1 MANHNEVNSEPHTM
15 GRLFKVSWEQDL
27 ESTTYQQQEV
37 KKSGVC
43 ACGCPPGSKNK
54 CTEVRGYVAGF
65 REQWFLE
72 ATSADAEQTNY
83 NSCLNRGNGT
93 TLVCVCVCVCVGML
107 HVVMWRK
114 RDREKD
120 CVFLRKV
127 WGRVYNLGNVFK
139 VGYGS
144 RLELTTPVVF
154 TNLHVCVCV
163 CVCSCMC
170 VFFLELGGAS
180 GSLTKWKG
188 CTEKPLCT
196 LPSQTNIYCN
206 NSF

>member
-1 MANHNEVNSEPHTM
+1 MSAESKIWSPPHTS
-15 GRLFKVSWEQDL
+15 R
-27 ESTTYQQQEV
+27 

-43 ACGCPPGSKNK
+43 ACGCPPGTKNK
-54 CTEVRGYVAGF
+54 CTEVPSRGAGF
-65 REQWFLE
+65 GEQRFLK
-72 ATSADAEQTNY
+72 ATPADAEQTNY

-93 TLVCVCVCVCVGML
+93 TCVRML
-107 HVVMWRK
+107 HVCRNVMWRK
-114 RDREKD
+114 RDIGKNS
-120 CVFLRKV
+120 VFLGEV
-127 WGRVYNLGNVFK
+127 GEAEAITWGMCLK
-139 VGYGS
+139 WASGS

-154 TNLHVCVCV
+154 NTQTRVCVCV
-163 CVCSCMC
+163 CVCMCVCVCASACVCVCVCVCMC